1 MFCIWSSTG
10 VTGFSHLLFHS
21 FFQKI
26 NRLVFFFLFFFLH
39 KGLKAGIGFHVSLF
53 ACLFIFPKHTYDRMS
68 YIIAASWFYV
78 KSNWKSVGRVANSD
92 QEWLNQS

>member
-1 MFCIWSSTG
+1 MFCILSSTG

-21 FFQKI
+21 FSEDKQACF
-26 NRLVFFFLFFFLH
+26 FFFLH

-78 KSNWKSVGRVANSD
+78 KSNWKSLGRVANSD